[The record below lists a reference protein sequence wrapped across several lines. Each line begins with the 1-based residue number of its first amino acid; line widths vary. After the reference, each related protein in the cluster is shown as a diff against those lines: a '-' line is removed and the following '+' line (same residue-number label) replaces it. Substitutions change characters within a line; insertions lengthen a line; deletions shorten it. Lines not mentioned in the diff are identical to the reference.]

1 MKIKKKQDTETL
13 YIDRIH
19 HAKKYQIKLDKNLCV
34 GCEICSL
41 ICPREA
47 IKTLPTPRK
56 EGEKAKHPQIDID
69 EQKCSFCGICATI
82 CPFGAIQVEWDNK
95 PFITVVEKES
105 FPELIREIKV
115 NTEKCKI
122 GCIDC
127 EEACPLKLIKV
138 TIKTLNGE
146 IVTPEKI
153 DQWKNKE
160 QLKVDVAI
168 KREHC
173 PTCRICE
180 LKCPE
185 DAIKIIK
192 TFYGTLKINQE
203 KCPEGCQ
210 DCLDVCPIK
219 GALYLSEKDKK
230 VNVNETFCVYC
241 GVCKLVCPVEGALE
255 LNRTVIKHTPIRS
268 GAWNKALEKLTS
280 TKEMT
285 KELHAKATLK
295 SKDAVSRRLEWRKT

>member
-1 MKIKKKQDTETL
+1 MKIMKKTDTESL
-13 YIDRIH
+13 SIERIH
-19 HAKKYQIKLDKNLCV
+19 HAKKYQLKLDKNACV

-47 IKTLPTPRK
+47 IKTIIIPRK
-56 EGEKAKHPQIDID
+56 ENEKTKRPTIDID

-82 CPFGAIQVEWDNK
+82 CPFGAIQVQWDNK

-105 FPELIREIKV
+105 FPQLIREIKV
-115 NTEKCKI
+115 NSGKCEV

-138 TIKTLNGE
+138 TIQTPDGKV
-146 IVTPEKI
+146 ITPENV
-153 DQWKNKE
+153 DSWKNKE
-160 QLKVDVAI
+160 QLKINVTI
-168 KREHC
+168 NKEQC

-185 DAIKIIK
+185 EAIKITK
-192 TFYGTLKINQE
+192 TFYGTLKINKE
-203 KCPEGCQ
+203 KCPEKCQ

-230 VNVNETFCVYC
+230 VNVNEILCVYC

-255 LNRTVIKHTPIRS
+255 LNRTVIKHTPVRS

-280 TKEMT
+280 TKEMS
-285 KELHAKATLK
+285 KELHVKATLK